1 MSVRFDGRVAIVTG
15 AGGGLGRSH
24 ALLLAKH
31 GAKVIVNDL
40 GGTVD
45 GRGGDASA
53 ADKVVAEIKAAGGQA
68 ASSYDSVSTME
79 GAQRIINTAVEQ
91 FGRVDILVNNAGIL
105 RDKSFMKMTME
116 DFEDVMAVHFMGTV
130 YCTKAAW
137 PLMMEQ
143 KYGCIV
149 VTTSGSGLN
158 GNFGQTNYGAAK
170 LAMVGL
176 MNSLEIEGAR
186 NNIKVNA
193 ISPVADTRMTGGLME
208 EAVLKYTVAEHVST
222 GVAWMCSE
230 ACNVSGEILCAAGGY
245 YTAVRWYRS
254 EGAGFDPGKPATLDE
269 FADSA
274 DRIFDFTHAVH
285 YEGVAKKIR
294 ELLVESGR
302 I

>member
-24 ALLLAKH
+24 ALLLARH

-45 GRGGDASA
+45 GRGGGASA

-79 GAQRIINTAVEQ
+79 GAQKIINTAVEQ

-105 RDKSFMKMTME
+105 RDKSFVKMSME
-116 DFEDVMAVHFMGTV
+116 DFETVMDVHFMGTV

-137 PLMMEQ
+137 PLMMDQ
-143 KYGCIV
+143 KYGRIV

-176 MNSLEIEGAR
+176 MNSLELEGAR

-274 DRIFDFTHAVH
+274 ERIFDFSNAVH

-302 I
+302 L

>member
-68 ASSYDSVSTME
+68 ASSYDSVSPME
-79 GAQRIINTAVEQ
+79 GAQKIINTAVER

-143 KYGCIV
+143 KYGRIV

-274 DRIFDFTHAVH
+274 ERIFDFTHAVH

-302 I
+302 L

>member
-143 KYGCIV
+143 KYGRIV

-208 EAVLKYTVAEHVST
+208 ETVLKYTVAEHVST

-274 DRIFDFTHAVH
+274 ERIFDFTNAVH

>member
-1 MSVRFDGRVAIVTG
+1 
-15 AGGGLGRSH
+15 
-24 ALLLAKH
+24 
-31 GAKVIVNDL
+31 
-40 GGTVD
+40 
-45 GRGGDASA
+45 
-53 ADKVVAEIKAAGGQA
+53 
-68 ASSYDSVSTME
+68 
-79 GAQRIINTAVEQ
+79 
-91 FGRVDILVNNAGIL
+91 
-105 RDKSFMKMTME
+105 MKMTME

-143 KYGCIV
+143 KYGRIV

-274 DRIFDFTHAVH
+274 ERIFDFTNAVH